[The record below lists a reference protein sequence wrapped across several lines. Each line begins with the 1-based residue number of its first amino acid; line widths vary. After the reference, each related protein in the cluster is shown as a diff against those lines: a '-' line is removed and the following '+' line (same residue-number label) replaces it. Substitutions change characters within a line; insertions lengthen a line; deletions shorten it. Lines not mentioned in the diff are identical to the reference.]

1 MFLNKLRIS
10 VSKLLIPFFYKIFK
24 LLKSNTRVINYFYDK
39 NSAANNVYN
48 FQNEINNLL
57 KSKKL
62 VALDVGSQGGFN
74 SDEFFPSKYNN
85 NFFQIL
91 VDPFNS
97 SSKDKNI
104 IRKGL
109 WSSKCIKKFYIL
121 KNRPQSSSMYEPDE
135 ESLAFYDLKDKNFDL
150 FKVSETKMIECDTL
164 ASSLKELEI
173 NYLDYLK
180 IDTQGAE
187 FEILKG
193 LENYRPLMI
202 KCETQVFPMYKE
214 QPKWIEIVK
223 LLYEL
228 DYILIDWKKIG
239 PHATRTPVEM
249 DMIFI
254 PSFKSSAGKKLI
266 LKKEKQFISLML
278 MTGQLK
284 LLQKISKFLSLNES
298 NNFMHIEDK
307 FFN

>member
-1 MFLNKLRIS
+1 
-10 VSKLLIPFFYKIFK
+10 
-24 LLKSNTRVINYFYDK
+24 
-39 NSAANNVYN
+39 
-48 FQNEINNLL
+48 
-57 KSKKL
+57 
-62 VALDVGSQGGFN
+62 
-74 SDEFFPSKYNN
+74 
-85 NFFQIL
+85 
-91 VDPFNS
+91 
-97 SSKDKNI
+97 
-104 IRKGL
+104 
-109 WSSKCIKKFYIL
+109 
-121 KNRPQSSSMYEPDE
+121 MYEPDE
-135 ESLAFYDLKDKNFDL
+135 KSLSFYNFKDENFDL

-173 NYLDYLK
+173 NFLDYLK

-202 KCETQVFPMYKE
+202 KCEIQIFPMYKE

-254 PSFKSSAGKKLI
+254 PNFKTSVGKKLI

-284 LLQKISKFLSLNES
+284 LLQKISKFLNLNNS
-298 NNFMHIEDK
+298 NDFMHIEDK
-307 FFN
+307 FLINMAIFDCFQYFNEDHIVDLRLNILNKFVDKFIIVESTVNHQGKKNN